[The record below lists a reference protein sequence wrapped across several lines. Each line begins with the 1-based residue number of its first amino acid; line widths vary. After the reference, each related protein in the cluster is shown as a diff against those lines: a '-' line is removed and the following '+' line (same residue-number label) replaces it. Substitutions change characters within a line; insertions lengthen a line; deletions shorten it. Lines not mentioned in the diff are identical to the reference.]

1 MRDSEINRNDPCP
14 CGSGK
19 KYKKC
24 CMKESEKVSMRE
36 VFDDYMEWNKEFE
49 KELKERTETEI
60 AYDNVILEELRKG
73 KSIKRALE
81 VAAIK
86 FPDEALQYDS
96 NNINDIRDHYEYLL
110 THEEIKNRMQQM
122 SN

>member
-1 MRDSEINRNDPCP
+1 MAKSKINRNAPCP

-24 CMKESEKVSMRE
+24 CMEETEKLSMKE
-36 VFDDYMEWNKEFE
+36 VFDVYMGRNAEYEKEFG
-49 KELKERTETEI
+49 ERTKAEI

-73 KSIKRALE
+73 SSIEKALDI
-81 VAAIK
+81 ASQK
-86 FPDEALQYDS
+86 YPDEALQYNSENLD
-96 NNINDIRDHYEYLL
+96 DIRDHYEYLL
-110 THEEIKNRMQQM
+110 NHEAIKNRMQQM